1 MPFIHH
7 PDLDEIVEVPESAV
21 RVHEKS
27 GWTRVAL
34 ADLPKSELQR
44 EAERRGAPIS
54 KSATKA
60 EIVQAIETI
69 EPQEA

>member
-1 MPFIHH
+1 MPFIQH
-7 PDLDEIVEVPESAV
+7 PDIDHAIDVPESAV

-34 ADLPKSELQR
+34 ADLPKSELLR
-44 EAERRGAPIS
+44 EAERRGAPTS

-60 EIVQAIETI
+60 EIAKAIESL